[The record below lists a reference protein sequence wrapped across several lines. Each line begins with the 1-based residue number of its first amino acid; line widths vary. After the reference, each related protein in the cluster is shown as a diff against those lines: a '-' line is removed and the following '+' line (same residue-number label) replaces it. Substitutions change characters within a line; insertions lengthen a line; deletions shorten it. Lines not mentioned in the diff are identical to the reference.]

1 MIPKVD
7 IEAILRAAEYVGTF
21 EGENYLRACQF
32 LEKEQP
38 AIMQAL
44 VQHTETVLQ
53 LIVNQLGQSATQE
66 QSAIFRRQ
74 LYALVAVPLFALYK
88 QEAIDREI
96 IAGDEVD

>member
-1 MIPKVD
+1 MIPKV
-7 IEAILRAAEYVGTF
+7 EAESLLRAAEYIGTG
-21 EGENYLRACQF
+21 EGQNYLLACQF

-38 AIMQAL
+38 TIMQSIVA
-44 VQHTETVLQ
+44 HTETVLQ

-88 QEAIDREI
+88 QEELDRE
-96 IAGDEVD
+96 AAEGD